1 MQPRRGGEAGPADP
15 AAAAPQA
22 LLASRRSTG
31 TKRSHALAP
40 KRPPPPAAY
49 GRGRRAAGRG
59 SLRPKTVLVKVKVRT
74 GTKGRPA
81 TPRAAYRK
89 PPPKAPKK
97 KAATPAKPKAKL
109 KPKATPQKKKKKP
122 KKAPA
127 AQKKKLKPAAAIK
140 KKPAAKKSRRKS
152 KTTQTLPDI
161 RHLDADMDEWRA
173 AAPDDTVV

>member
-1 MQPRRGGEAGPADP
+1 M
-15 AAAAPQA
+15 
-22 LLASRRSTG
+22 
-31 TKRSHALAP
+31 
-40 KRPPPPAAY
+40 
-49 GRGRRAAGRG
+49 
-59 SLRPKTVLVKVKVRT
+59 LVKVKVRT

-81 TPRAAYRK
+81 TPRAAFRK

-109 KPKATPQKKKKKP
+109 KPKATPQKKKKKKP

>member
-1 MQPRRGGEAGPADP
+1 M
-15 AAAAPQA
+15 
-22 LLASRRSTG
+22 LASRRSTG
-31 TKRSHALAP
+31 TKRSHTLAP
-40 KRPPPPAAY
+40 KRPPPPPAY
-49 GRGRRAAGRG
+49 GQGRGAAGRRAG
-59 SLRPKTVLVKVKVRT
+59 LRPKTVLVKVKVRT

-109 KPKATPQKKKKKP
+109 KPKATPQKKKKQP

-140 KKPAAKKSRRKS
+140 KKPAKKKPVAKKSRRKS